1 MLIGF
6 TVLQHAFAGSGL
18 SHSLVSDTE
27 RRALALTGPATSCS
41 TGTCPPTRSSSARR
55 SRRSSASPG
64 AAWKAPASNW
74 LGALHPFD
82 VERYSAALDTVI
94 EERRGRIVHDFR
106 LRSAAGSYFWYRL
119 KPGR

>member
-6 TVLQHAFAGSGL
+6 TVMQHAFAGGGL

-27 RRALALTGPATSCS
+27 RRALALMARATSCS
-41 TGTCPPTRSSSARR
+41 TGTCRATGSSPDRR
-55 SRRSSASPG
+55 SRRSSASS
-64 AAWKAPASNW
+64 AARWKGRRPIW
-74 LGALHPFD
+74 LGLLHPFD

-106 LRSAAGSYFWYRL
+106 LRSAAGPYAWYRL
-119 KPGR
+119 KARP